1 MAGESVSSRKYSE
14 KDVGK
19 VSCEET
25 LVSWSKELT
34 GKNREMAK
42 ELKAVKEK
50 LAELIHSPDLNHIE
64 NAEKLKDQIE
74 IAKEAIERLSDEN
87 DLLRQALKSE
97 QRTRVARSNE
107 LVALKDRLKKIQK
120 DMKRCED
127 TRYNL
132 SVDIQTL
139 QANIQR
145 LTQKLGQ
152 SEQLCQLYVGLFRKA
167 GFSISTK

>member
-1 MAGESVSSRKYSE
+1 
-14 KDVGK
+14 
-19 VSCEET
+19 
-25 LVSWSKELT
+25 
-34 GKNREMAK
+34 MAK

-50 LAELIHSPDLNHIE
+50 LAELIHSPDFNHIE

-74 IAKEAIERLSDEN
+74 IAKETIEKLSDEN
-87 DLLRQALKSE
+87 ELLRQALKSE
-97 QRTRVARSNE
+97 QKTRVARTNE

-152 SEQLCQLYVGLFRKA
+152 SEQLCQMYVGLFRKA
-167 GFSISTK
+167 GFSVSSKCVLLKN